1 MDDDKSVKLP
11 PRGKKGWP
19 GNGGANSRAPFTD
32 GVERIPTMPF
42 PPVRKVKRSWPL
54 FVRVM
59 IIVLLLL
66 VLAGAFSLVF
76 WYYYLQSSVSSF
88 IYPLSPAPGRPGQHW
103 FPSGCK

>member
-19 GNGGANSRAPFTD
+19 GNGGANSRAPFAD
-32 GVERIPTMPF
+32 GVERMPTMPF

-66 VLAGAFSLVF
+66 VLAGGLSRVF
-76 WYYYLQSSVSSF
+76 CDYYLQSMVFSFFYSSG
-88 IYPLSPAPGRPGQHW
+88 LGPAAACHDSL
-103 FPSGCK
+103 PSQ

>member
-19 GNGGANSRAPFTD
+19 GNGGANSRAPFAD
-32 GVERIPTMPF
+32 GVERMPTMPF

-66 VLAGAFSLVF
+66 VLAGGVSVGFCFFFFGLLGLAFFFSLRRR
-76 WYYYLQSSVSSF
+76 
-88 IYPLSPAPGRPGQHW
+88 AGEPGTDL
-103 FPSGCK
+103 FPSG

>member
-19 GNGGANSRAPFTD
+19 GNGGANSRAPFTN
-32 GVERIPTMPF
+32 GVERMPTMPF

-66 VLAGAFSLVF
+66 VLAGGGSLGCVRFFLRSSCSAFFPPWGRLPGEARQPWSL
-76 WYYYLQSSVSSF
+76 L
-88 IYPLSPAPGRPGQHW
+88 
-103 FPSGCK
+103 